1 MAITPAGSW
10 ATGVAVTNTT
20 AATFIPELW
29 SDEIIAAYKA
39 NLVMPQLVTVMNHTG
54 KKGDTIHIPKPTRG
68 SASAKASEAQVT
80 LIAATEGEEVYTIDQ
95 HFEYSRLIEDI
106 TAVQAKDSLRRFYTD
121 DAGYA
126 LAVNLDTALHTQAAD
141 FRRTTSAYDGFVIGG
156 DGVTAWDPTANTNA
170 GNGTALSDD
179 GVRAMLQ
186 DLDDS
191 DVPSMGRAFVI
202 PPVTANTLRGLARF
216 TEQAFVG
223 EVAGGNTIRN
233 GIVGDLYGV
242 PVYVSTQ
249 CATVTADDT
258 TTDYRACL
266 LLQKEAE
273 LLIEQMGPRS
283 QRQYK
288 QEYLADL
295 FTSDVLYGTGILRD
309 EGALGFIVPV

>member
-39 NLVMPQLVTVMNHTG
+39 NLVMPQLVTVMNHNG

-141 FRRTTSAYDGFVIGG
+141 FRRTTLAYDGFVIGG
-156 DGVTAWDPTANTNA
+156 DGVTAWDPAANTNA